1 MTKGMVVAPQPEAV
15 EAGLETLKNG
25 GNVIDAAISAAF
37 VQTAVDPQM
46 CGIAGF
52 GSMQI
57 YMPNLGGH
65 TAIDFHGR
73 APFAAVE
80 GMWEHLIE
88 KECEDGFGY
97 VLKGRVNEFGY
108 KSLTTPLTLKA
119 LHLAQQK
126 FGKKSL
132 SENMQAAINYC
143 VDGFLVRPKLHAFWN
158 APEQAG
164 RMARISVINEFPAT
178 SKIYLTNSGNIPA
191 VGDIIKNLDM
201 GNLYKRIANEGIEVF
216 YTGEIAK
223 LISEDMRKNGGLLTQ
238 EDLAEC
244 KIVTSS
250 PLCGSYHG
258 FDVTTNQLPG
268 GGLMILEMLNILEN
282 FDLKKMGHNSA
293 EYIATVSE
301 AMKLATID
309 KDRLMGDPDFISVPI
324 KELSSK
330 EYAKE
335 KAQLIL
341 SGHKANVVRETGE
354 FLESKDTTHLVVAD
368 SDGNVVNL
376 THSLGSS
383 SGVVTEG
390 LGFMYNNCMMVFDP
404 RKGRRGSLAPG
415 KARFTAMCPTMLLKD
430 GNVKLALG
438 APGGTTITMGVL
450 QGILNVVDFGM
461 SANEAVSA
469 PRFCVT
475 SNRIELSNRIFRSVE
490 RQLQTS
496 GYPTYRNP
504 ASYINPRVH
513 AIRVGETGMDGG
525 ADPVGDGMWGEV
537 EF

>member
-1 MTKGMVVAPQPEAV
+1 MVKGMVVAPQPEAV
-15 EAGLETLKNG
+15 EAGLETLKSG

-57 YMPNLGGH
+57 YMPYLGGH
-65 TAIDFHGR
+65 TSIDFHGR
-73 APFAAVE
+73 APLAAYE

-88 KECEDGFGY
+88 RECDDGFGY

-119 LHLAQQK
+119 FDLAQK
-126 FGKKSL
+126 SFGKKSL
-132 SENMQAAINYC
+132 GENMEAAIKYC
-143 VDGFLVRPKLHAFWN
+143 LDGFLVRPRLHAFWN

-191 VGDIIKNLDM
+191 IGDVLKNPDM
-201 GNLYKRIANEGIEVF
+201 GNLYKRIATEGIETF
-216 YTGEIAK
+216 YTGEIAE
-223 LISEDMRKNGGLLTQ
+223 LISKDMEKNGGLLTQ
-238 EDLAEC
+238 KDLAEC
-244 KIVTSS
+244 KIVTST

-282 FDLKKMGHNSA
+282 FNLKKMGHNSA

-309 KDRLMGDPDFISVPI
+309 KDKLMGDPGFISVPL

-330 EYAKE
+330 EYAKG

-341 SGHKANVVRETGE
+341 NGNKADVVRETGE
-354 FLESKDTTHLVVAD
+354 LPESKDTTHLVVAD
-368 SDGNVVNL
+368 SEGNVVNL

-383 SGVVTEG
+383 SGVITEG

-404 RKGRRGSLAPG
+404 RKGRRGSLVPG
-415 KARFTAMCPTMLLKD
+415 KARFSAMCPTMLLKD
-430 GNVKLALG
+430 GEVKLALG

-450 QGILNVVDFGM
+450 QGILNVVNFGM

-475 SNRIELSNRIFRSVE
+475 SNTIELSNRIFRSVE
-490 RQLQTS
+490 RQLQTL
-496 GYPTYRNP
+496 GYPTFRNA

-513 AIRVGETGMDGG
+513 AIRIGESGMDGG

>member
-1 MTKGMVVAPQPEAV
+1 MVVAPQPEAV
-15 EAGLETLKNG
+15 EAGLETLKSG

-57 YMPNLGGH
+57 YMPNHGGH
-65 TAIDFHGR
+65 TSIDFHGR
-73 APFAAVE
+73 APLAAYE

-88 KECEDGFGY
+88 RECDDGFGY

-119 LHLAQQK
+119 FDLAQK
-126 FGKKSL
+126 SFGKKSL
-132 SENMQAAINYC
+132 SENMEAAIKYC
-143 VDGFLVRPKLHAFWN
+143 LDGFLVRPRLHAFWN

-178 SKIYLTNSGNIPA
+178 SKIYLTSSGNIPA
-191 VGDIIKNLDM
+191 IGDVLKNPDM
-201 GNLYKRIANEGIEVF
+201 GNLYKRIATEGIETF
-216 YTGEIAK
+216 YTGEIAE
-223 LISEDMRKNGGLLTQ
+223 LISKDMEKNGGLLTQ
-238 EDLAEC
+238 KDLAEC
-244 KIVTSS
+244 KIVTST

-282 FDLKKMGHNSA
+282 FNLKEMGHNSA

-309 KDRLMGDPDFISVPI
+309 KDKLMGDPGFISVPL
-324 KELSSK
+324 KELTSK
-330 EYAKE
+330 EYAKG

-341 SGHKANVVRETGE
+341 NGNKADVVRETGE
-354 FLESKDTTHLVVAD
+354 LPESKDTTHLVVAD
-368 SDGNVVNL
+368 SEGNVVNL

-383 SGVVTEG
+383 SGVITEG

-404 RKGRRGSLAPG
+404 RKGRRGSLVPG
-415 KARFTAMCPTMLLKD
+415 KARFSAMCPTMLLKD
-430 GNVKLALG
+430 GEVKLALG

-450 QGILNVVDFGM
+450 QGILNVVNFGM

-475 SNRIELSNRIFRSVE
+475 SNTIELSNRIFRSVE
-490 RQLQTS
+490 RQLQTL
-496 GYPTYRNP
+496 GYPTFRNA

-513 AIRVGETGMDGG
+513 AIRIGESGMDGG

>member
-1 MTKGMVVAPQPEAV
+1 MVKGMVVAPQPEAV
-15 EAGLETLKNG
+15 EAGLETLKSG

-65 TAIDFHGR
+65 TSIDFHGR
-73 APFAAVE
+73 APLAAYE

-88 KECEDGFGY
+88 RECDDGFGY

-119 LHLAQQK
+119 FNLAQK
-126 FGKKSL
+126 SFGKKSL
-132 SENMQAAINYC
+132 GENMEAAIKYC
-143 VDGFLVRPKLHAFWN
+143 LDGFLVRPRLHAFWN

-191 VGDIIKNLDM
+191 IGDVLKNPDM
-201 GNLYKRIANEGIEVF
+201 GNLYKRIATEGIETF
-216 YTGEIAK
+216 YTGEIAE
-223 LISEDMRKNGGLLTQ
+223 LISKDMEKNGGLLTQ
-238 EDLAEC
+238 KDLADC
-244 KIVTSS
+244 KIVTST

-282 FDLKKMGHNSA
+282 FNLKEMGHNSA

-309 KDRLMGDPDFISVPI
+309 KDKLMGDPGFISVPL

-330 EYAKE
+330 EYAKG
-335 KAQLIL
+335 KAQLIHN
-341 SGHKANVVRETGE
+341 GNKADVVRETGE
-354 FLESKDTTHLVVAD
+354 LPESKDTTHLVVAD
-368 SDGNVVNL
+368 SEGNVVNL

-383 SGVVTEG
+383 SGVITEG

-404 RKGRRGSLAPG
+404 RKGRRGSLVPG
-415 KARFTAMCPTMLLKD
+415 KARFSAMCPTMLLKD
-430 GNVKLALG
+430 GEVKLALG

-450 QGILNVVDFGM
+450 QGILNVVNFGM

-475 SNRIELSNRIFRSVE
+475 SNTIELSNRIFRSVE
-490 RQLQTS
+490 RQLQTL
-496 GYPTYRNP
+496 GYPTFRNA

-513 AIRVGETGMDGG
+513 AIRIGESGMDGG